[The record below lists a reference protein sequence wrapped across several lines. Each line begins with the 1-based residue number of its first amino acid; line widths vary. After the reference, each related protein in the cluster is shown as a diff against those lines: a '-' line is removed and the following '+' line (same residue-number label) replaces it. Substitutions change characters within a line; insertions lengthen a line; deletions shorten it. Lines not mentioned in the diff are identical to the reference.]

1 MEDPRILTPGHDGD
15 DHDNMNMS
23 MRTKKTEFLAF
34 SKTNFGDAN
43 QKLKDHL
50 YISKNSFQGAPMPKS
65 CLKESFMFGPGNFS
79 TPDNANA
86 PTGEKEGFL
95 RSMPVLFGHN
105 NPQDQDLSFMEN
117 KNEQEQQE
125 KSNRMTMGACGANS
139 NGLKWENNSL
149 NRKSIELSKN
159 LQNNLYYIHPNNAM
173 YNYHPPSRG
182 LSNTESKLL
191 LNPISNQNSVL
202 PGMNFQPQK
211 NESLNY
217 NPYGINRE
225 NHKEKMYFNSN
236 NRMRSVSEGLRK
248 SLNRIPPK
256 VNKEIVDLV
265 KNENSLIKKE
275 NSKNKI
281 IINVLTGK
289 VSLRLIFH

>member
-1 MEDPRILTPGHDGD
+1 MEYPRMPTPVHDGD
-15 DHDNMNMS
+15 YHDNMNIS

-34 SKTNFGDAN
+34 SNTNFGDAN
-43 QKLKDHL
+43 QNLKDQL
-50 YISKNSFQGAPMPKS
+50 YISKNSFQGAVMPKS

-79 TPDNANA
+79 MLDNANA
-86 PTGEKEGFL
+86 STGEKEGFL

-105 NPQDQDLSFMEN
+105 TAQDQDLSFMEN
-117 KNEQEQQE
+117 RSEQEQQE
-125 KSNRMTMGACGANS
+125 KSNRMTMGPPGANS

-159 LQNNLYYIHPNNAM
+159 LQNNLYYIHPNNRM
-173 YNYHPPSRG
+173 YKYHPPSRG

-202 PGMNFQPQK
+202 PGLNFQPQK
-211 NESLNY
+211 NESFNY

-225 NHKEKMYFNSN
+225 SHKEKMYFNSN
-236 NRMRSVSEGLRK
+236 NRMRSLSEGLRK

-256 VNKEIVDLV
+256 VPKEIVDSV

-281 IINVLTGK
+281 MINVLTGK
-289 VSLRLIFH
+289 VSLGLIH